1 MVRINEELSISD
13 HVLNVTDKI
22 YDIIMSQPENRRH
35 VLRNFD
41 FISRL
46 DITIDQVFY
55 ENGGATGRSNGDTAT
70 LDSNNLLVCAM
81 EIEANFRKDL
91 YNNLDSEMNYVK
103 STIQHEVE
111 HLYQAYRKLINQ
123 QHTC

>member
-1 MVRINEELSISD
+1 MRINEELSISD

>member
-1 MVRINEELSISD
+1 VRINEELSISD